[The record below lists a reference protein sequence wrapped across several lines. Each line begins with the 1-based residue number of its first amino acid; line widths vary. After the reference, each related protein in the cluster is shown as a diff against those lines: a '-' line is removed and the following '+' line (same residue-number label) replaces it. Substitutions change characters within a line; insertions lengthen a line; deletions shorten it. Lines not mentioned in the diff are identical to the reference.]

1 MSQVTVII
9 TSYNKAPFLKE
20 AIDSCLNQT
29 YKDFELLIIDD
40 GSSDNSLEIIES
52 YSEEPRVRIL
62 TQENK
67 GVIYTRNRAIKEAK
81 GDYVLQLDGDDKLGV
96 DFLSES
102 VPILEKESQVS
113 IVYFGTEF
121 IGEKS
126 GVWNLGEYSLK
137 KQLTTN
143 LIVVSS
149 LFRRSDYFLTEGY
162 RDEFK
167 SGLEDWDFWLSII
180 ELGGEVR
187 QLKSVNF
194 FYRIL
199 NNSRNNSIPNET
211 LLKQKI
217 FENHSSLYL
226 ENGLDSTN
234 LLWQLR
240 QRDEVICSLQL
251 VKNSA
256 EYKIGKIIMSP
267 IRIIQNLTRF
277 FN

>member
-1 MSQVTVII
+1 MKVTIII
-9 TSYNKAPFLKE
+9 TSYNKVDYLKE
-20 AIDSCLNQT
+20 SIDSALNQK

-52 YSEEPRVRIL
+52 YSEEPRIRIL

-67 GVIYTRNRAIKEAK
+67 GVIYTRNRAINEAK
-81 GDYVLQLDGDDKLGV
+81 GDYILQLDGDDKLGV

-126 GVWNLGEYSLK
+126 GVWNLGDYSLK

-143 LIVVSS
+143 LIVVTA

-187 QLKSVNF
+187 QLSSVNF
-194 FYRIL
+194 FFWFL
-199 NNSRNNSIPNET
+199 NNSRNNSIPNEI
-211 LLKQKI
+211 LLKQRI
-217 FENHSSLYL
+217 FINHSSLYL

-234 LLWQLR
+234 LLWQLKK
-240 QRDEVICSLQL
+240 RDEVISSLEL
-251 VKNSA
+251 VKKSA
-256 EYKIGKIIMSP
+256 EYKIGKIIMLPYRFIQNP
-267 IRIIQNLTRF
+267 IR
-277 FN
+277 

>member
-1 MSQVTVII
+1 MNQVTVII

-29 YKDFELLIIDD
+29 FKDFELLIIDD
-40 GSSDNSLEIIES
+40 GSSDNSLEVIES
-52 YSEEPRVRIL
+52 YSEEPRIRIL

-102 VPILEKESQVS
+102 VPILEKENQVS

-143 LIVVSS
+143 LIVVTS

-187 QLKSVNF
+187 QLSSVNF

-211 LLKQKI
+211 LLKQRI
-217 FENHSSLYL
+217 FKNHSSLYL

-234 LLWQLR
+234 LLWELR
-240 QRDEVICSLQL
+240 KSDEVISSLEL
-251 VKNSA
+251 VKKSA
-256 EYKIGKIIMSP
+256 EYKVGEIIMLP
-267 IRIIQNLTRF
+267 YRFIQNLIRQF
-277 FN
+277 